1 MNYSFEYI
9 DIILLAMIA
18 GFIFLRLRG
27 ILGKRTGFEGKAP
40 AQFDKILKEAVVKQT
55 KQDINEFDEKGQK
68 EFLKGAK
75 IAYETIITD
84 FSDNDNKL
92 TVIIDFESP
101 EAMKAF
107 GGHEELKAKRAAA
120 GAILETTVI
129 TPMSG
134 ESFTR

>member
-1 MNYSFEYI
+1 MMVKLTQ
-9 DIILLAMIA
+9 DLAR
-18 GFIFLRLRG
+18 GF
-27 ILGKRTGFEGKAP
+27 KP
-40 AQFDKILKEAVVKQT
+40 WKEMFQE
-55 KQDINEFDEKGQK
+55 NEAT
-68 EFLKGAK
+68 LNALGAK
-75 IAYETIITD
+75 LVFAGTEK
-84 FSDNDNKL
+84 DNDNKL

-129 TPMSG
+129 TAMSG